1 MSFNGLKEEERCAA
15 MEFVDKNDN
24 LLKKSDSTIVFHF
37 WYFGNG
43 FFSML
48 PCDVL
53 LIPKQWHESFMV
65 KVFSEF
71 DGDKAPSIFQTS
83 FL

>member
-43 FFSML
+43 VFFNVAVRRVAHTKTM
-48 PCDVL
+48 
-53 LIPKQWHESFMV
+53 
-65 KVFSEF
+65 
-71 DGDKAPSIFQTS
+71 A
-83 FL
+83 